1 MYRKVS
7 TEFYI
12 YENVGEKSASKSYH
26 PVRLL
31 SVPGSLPSAPYWKS
45 KKQRKKRKNERN
57 TETAFPE
64 VIVNTNTKKPLT
76 QIKSG
81 GRLIIS

>member
-12 YENVGEKSASKSYH
+12 YENVGEKSAAKSYH

-45 KKQRKKRKNERN
+45 KKQKKKKEKRKKHRDSIPGSDR
-57 TETAFPE
+57 
-64 VIVNTNTKKPLT
+64 
-76 QIKSG
+76 
-81 GRLIIS
+81 